1 MTGPDRI
8 PDNLS
13 EIPNSSNLQDNRIRL
28 TSPMPRKTAHPEDDL
43 QMACVEWLG
52 YMENMGKLRF
62 FHVPNGGR
70 RNKAEAAR
78 FKKLG
83 VRAGV
88 PDLVILSIDGRTL
101 FIEFKSDKGYLS
113 PDQKDWR
120 EWLSVRFDWAE
131 IRGLDALQTIIKDW
145 LNDSVTGGD

>member
-1 MTGPDRI
+1 
-8 PDNLS
+8 
-13 EIPNSSNLQDNRIRL
+13 
-28 TSPMPRKTAHPEDDL
+28 MPRKTAHPEDDL
-43 QMACVEWLG
+43 QKACVKWLG
-52 YMENMGKLRF
+52 YMENLGKLRF

-70 RNKAEAAR
+70 RGIKEAVR

-88 PDLVILSIDGRTL
+88 PDLVILSSDGRTL
-101 FIEFKSDKGYLS
+101 FIEFKSDEGYLS
-113 PDQKDWR
+113 TDQKDWR

-131 IRGLDALQTIIKDW
+131 VRGLDVLQTIIKDW